1 MRKYFYIAAGGM
13 VGAILRF
20 AIKDLSYNTAPGK
33 IPWSTLFI
41 NITGTFLLA
50 LILTAVAE
58 GFRLDADIR
67 LGIGTGFLGA
77 YTSFSTLCKEV
88 SLLFLQ
94 ENLFL
99 AASSLVLFALFGLT
113 AAYFGSIIAKR
124 YFSKNPKNRIIPK
137 DRPTSDDRRAG

>member
-77 YTSFSTLCKEV
+77 YTTFSTFMYEGFR
-88 SLLFLQ
+88 LFQ
-94 ENLFL
+94 DQKKNAL
-99 AASSLVLFALFGLT
+99 AYVAGSLVLGVMGSFIGMGITRLF
-113 AAYFGSIIAKR
+113 
-124 YFSKNPKNRIIPK
+124 
-137 DRPTSDDRRAG
+137 